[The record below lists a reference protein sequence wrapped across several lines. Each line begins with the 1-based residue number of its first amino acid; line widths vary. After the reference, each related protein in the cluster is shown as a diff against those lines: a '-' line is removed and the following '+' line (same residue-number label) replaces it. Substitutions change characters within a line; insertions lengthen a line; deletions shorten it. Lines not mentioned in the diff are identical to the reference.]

1 MSFHDGFF
9 VFLRFMEGILV
20 FYIWENIFLF
30 EKVVGAWWRRTNV
43 WVAYPLFGWD
53 VQRHMLSNI
62 FFCRVLR
69 SSTVS
74 SSLWGSAWKRMV
86 SGFSLAVVLFSFF
99 LSSRESARLS
109 SFFRFFNF
117 SPYVFDCLFS
127 SLVLFIKVFYVFNL
141 ALILL
146 IFFFLLLKFFSFQ
159 FNSPI

>member
-1 MSFHDGFF
+1 
-9 VFLRFMEGILV
+9 
-20 FYIWENIFLF
+20 
-30 EKVVGAWWRRTNV
+30 
-43 WVAYPLFGWD
+43 
-53 VQRHMLSNI
+53 
-62 FFCRVLR
+62 
-69 SSTVS
+69 
-74 SSLWGSAWKRMV
+74 
-86 SGFSLAVVLFSFF
+86 
-99 LSSRESARLS
+99 LS